1 MARTAS
7 IGIRVEPE
15 LKAAIDAAAK
25 ADNRTTAQWVE
36 LACKRALEA
45 AGERGHL
52 PKTGE

>member
-1 MARTAS
+1 MARTSS

-25 ADNRTTAQWVE
+25 ADSRTTAQWVE

-45 AGERGHL
+45 SGERSL
-52 PKTGE
+52 LEKVIK